1 MIKVENLNVKY
12 GGITAVR
19 DVSFE
24 VEEGKIIA
32 LIGNNGAGKTSTL
45 KTTLRSSK
53 KNAFHY

>member
-1 MIKVENLNVKY
+1 MIKVENLYVKY

-32 LIGNNGAGKTSTL
+32 LIGNNGAGKQ
-45 KTTLRSSK
+45 
-53 KNAFHY
+53 AP